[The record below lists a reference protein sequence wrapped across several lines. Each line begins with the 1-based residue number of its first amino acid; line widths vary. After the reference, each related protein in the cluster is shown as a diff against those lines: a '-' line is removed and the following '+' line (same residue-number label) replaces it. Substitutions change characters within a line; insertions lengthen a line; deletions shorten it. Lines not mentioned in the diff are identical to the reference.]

1 MNGLILCLGMLAGIL
16 ILTLFSVWTDSKRF
30 AVRTYEITDAK
41 FHFKEQDQHRIL
53 LLADLHNKVY
63 GKNNNILLKKIEE
76 LHPEFIIVAGDMLVA
91 KPGYDMTPAISFMER
106 LAKTH
111 RVYYANGNHEYRLR
125 IYPDVYGNMSQVY
138 TRKLKNAG
146 VHLLQNTYERVS
158 LDQTEFK
165 IYGLEID
172 RRYYHRFENRQM
184 EAKEV
189 RRLLGSADKEA
200 VNLLIAH
207 NPKHFPA
214 YAGWGA
220 DLVCSGHV
228 HGGIMRL
235 PLLGGVISPQLRL
248 FPKYD
253 GGLFEEGKSKMVLS
267 RGLGTHTI
275 PLRIFNPAEIVV
287 IDMKNPENRESTE
300 RNKNGNFSKAGSV

>member
-1 MNGLILCLGMLAGIL
+1 MNALILIVGTFIGLLA
-16 ILTLFSVWTDSKRF
+16 LTLLSVWIDSRRF
-30 AVRTYEITDAK
+30 VVRTYEITSPK
-41 FHFKEQDQHRIL
+41 FHFIEQEQHRIV

-63 GKNNNILLKKIEE
+63 GKNNDGLLETIEG

-91 KPGYDMTPAISFMER
+91 KPGYDMGPAISFMER
-106 LAKTH
+106 LAKKH

-125 IYPDVYGNMSQVY
+125 IYPQVYGTMSQVY
-138 TRKLKNAG
+138 TRKLKKAG
-146 VHLLQNTYERVS
+146 VHLLQNTNEVVK
-158 LDQTEFK
+158 LDHTEFK
-165 IYGLEID
+165 IFGLEID
-172 RRYYHRFENRQM
+172 RRYYHRFDNRRM

-189 RRLLGSADKEA
+189 KRLLGGADQVA

-207 NPKHFPA
+207 NPKHFAA
-214 YAGWGA
+214 YAQWGA

-235 PLLGGVISPQLRL
+235 PFLGGVISPQLRL

-253 GGLFEEGKSKMVLS
+253 GGVFEEGKSKMVLS

-275 PLRIFNPAEIVV
+275 PIRIFNPAELVV
-287 IDMKNPENRESTE
+287 INLTNQKT
-300 RNKNGNFSKAGSV
+300 KG